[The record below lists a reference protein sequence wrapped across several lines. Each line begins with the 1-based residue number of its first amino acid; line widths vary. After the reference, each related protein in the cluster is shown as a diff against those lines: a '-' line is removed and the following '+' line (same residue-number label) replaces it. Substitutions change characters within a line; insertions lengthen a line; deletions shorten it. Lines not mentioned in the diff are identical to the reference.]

1 MDAQI
6 YKLTAK
12 NFPCILRIMKKNIM
26 TPKNLGQ
33 GLTFDDILLVPNYS
47 EVLPKNVV
55 TITKLTKNIT
65 LHIPFISAAMDTV
78 TESKMAIAMAEQG
91 GIGIIH
97 KNLSI
102 ADQAREVE
110 RVKRYESYRIA
121 DPVTLPVTATVGDVF
136 AIQKKYHFGGFPVL
150 DKNGFLVGI
159 VTNRD
164 LRFQKD
170 VSTPIT
176 KIMTTKLI
184 TSGPNTSIE
193 EANNLFN
200 KHAIEK
206 LPLVDKNNK
215 LVGLITYR
223 DIAKS
228 REYPNATKDSLG
240 RLRVG
245 AAVGTGADVLTQVD
259 ALVKSNVDIVCVDT
273 AHGHSKGVLDAV
285 KKIRKAYPKLDII
298 AGNVAT
304 GKAAEALIKS
314 GASAIKVGI
323 GPGSICTTRI
333 VSGVGV
339 PQLSAVLSVYQV
351 CKSLNIP
358 VIADGGIK
366 HSGDVVK
373 ALAFGADV
381 IMAGSMFAGTDESP
395 GDTIVM
401 NDQKFKKYRG
411 MGSLGAMQRG
421 SKDRYFQEDEYD
433 LTKLVPEG
441 VSGHVSYK
449 GALSEVIHQ
458 YVGGLRAGMGYLGAK
473 DISKLRESSYYV
485 ISGAGLHESHV
496 HDIFMVSPAP
506 NYKK

>member
-1 MDAQI
+1 M
-6 YKLTAK
+6 
-12 NFPCILRIMKKNIM
+12 
-26 TPKNLGQ
+26 KNLGQ

-47 EVLPKNVV
+47 EVLPKNV
-55 TITKLTKNIT
+55 ITETMLTKNIT

-78 TESKMAIAMAEQG
+78 TESKMAIAMAELG

-110 RVKRYESYRIA
+110 LVKRYESGRIA
-121 DPVTLPVTATVGDVF
+121 DPITISADATVGDVF
-136 AIQKKYHFGGFPVL
+136 AIRKKYHFGGFPVL
-150 DKNGFLVGI
+150 DKNGCLVGI

-164 LRFQKD
+164 LRFQKNE
-170 VSTPIT
+170 STPIK

-184 TSGPNTSIE
+184 TGRPNTSIE

-200 KHAIEK
+200 KHSIEK

-228 REYPNATKDSLG
+228 QEYPNATKDKLG
-240 RLRVG
+240 RLCVG
-245 AAVGTGADVLTQVD
+245 AAVGAGADTLIQVKI
-259 ALVKSNVDIVCVDT
+259 LVKNNVDVICVDT
-273 AHGHSKGVLDAV
+273 AHGHSKGVIDTV

-304 GKAAEALIKS
+304 GQAALALIKA
-314 GASAIKVGI
+314 GANAIKVGI

-333 VSGVGV
+333 ISGVGV

-351 CKSLNIP
+351 CKNLNIP

-366 HSGDVVK
+366 HSGDAVK

-395 GDTIVM
+395 GDTIIM
-401 NDQKFKKYRG
+401 DEQKFKKYRG

-421 SKDRYFQEDEYD
+421 SKDRYFQEDQYD
-433 LTKLVPEG
+433 FTKLVPEG
-441 VSGHVSYK
+441 VSGHVHYK

-458 YVGGLRAGMGYLGAK
+458 YMGGLRAGMGYLGAK
-473 DISKLRESSYYV
+473 DISKLRNIFYYT
-485 ISGAGLHESHV
+485 ITSAGLHESHV
-496 HDIFMVSPAP
+496 HDIFRISPAP
-506 NYKK
+506 NYKKS

>member
-1 MDAQI
+1 MS
-6 YKLTAK
+6 K
-12 NFPCILRIMKKNIM
+12 NSL
-26 TPKNLGQ
+26 PKNLGQ

-47 EVLPKNVV
+47 EVLPKNV
-55 TITKLTKNIT
+55 ITKTRLTKNIS
-65 LHIPFISAAMDTV
+65 LHIPFMSAAMDTV
-78 TESKMAIAMAEQG
+78 TESRMAIAMAEQG

-102 ADQAREVE
+102 TDQASEVAK
-110 RVKRYESYRIA
+110 VKRYESGKIA
-121 DPVTLPVTATVGDVF
+121 NPITISDDATVGDVF

-150 DKNGFLVGI
+150 DKSGHLVGI

-170 VSTPIT
+170 TSVSIK

-184 TSGPNTSIE
+184 TGGPHTSIE
-193 EANNLFN
+193 EANNLFS

-228 REYPNATKDSLG
+228 QEHPNATKDKEG
-240 RLRVG
+240 RLCVG
-245 AAVGTGADVLTQVD
+245 AAVGAGADTLIQVAELVKNGVD
-259 ALVKSNVDIVCVDT
+259 AICIDT
-273 AHGHSKGVLDAV
+273 AHGHSKGVLDIV

-298 AGNVAT
+298 AGNSAT
-304 GKAAEALIKS
+304 GEAAKTLIKA
-314 GASAIKVGI
+314 GANAIKVGI
-323 GPGSICTTRI
+323 GPGSICTTRV

-339 PQLSAVLSVYQV
+339 PQLSAVLDVYKACLPLGV
-351 CKSLNIP
+351 T

-373 ALAFGADV
+373 ALVFGADV
-381 IMAGSMFAGTDESP
+381 VMGGSMFAGTDESP
-395 GDTIVM
+395 GDVITM

-421 SKDRYFQEDEYD
+421 SKDRYFQEDQYD

-449 GALSEVIHQ
+449 GALSEIIHQ
-458 YVGGLRAGMGYLGAK
+458 YVGGLRAGMGYLGAET
-473 DISKLRESSYYV
+473 ISKLRDASFYIITS
-485 ISGAGLHESHV
+485 AGLTESHI

-506 NYKK
+506 NYKKR

>member
-1 MDAQI
+1 MAI
-6 YKLTAK
+6 KNSKLNKA
-12 NFPCILRIMKKNIM
+12 N
-26 TPKNLGQ
+26 NLGQ
-33 GLTFDDILLVPNYS
+33 GLTFDDVLLVPNYS
-47 EVLPKNVV
+47 EVLPKEVNIK
-55 TITKLTKNIT
+55 TILTKNIF
-65 LHIPFISAAMDTV
+65 LSIPFISAAMDTV
-78 TESKMAIAMAEQG
+78 TESSMAIAIAQLG

-97 KNLSI
+97 KNFSI
-102 ADQAREVE
+102 SDQAREVE
-110 RVKRYESYRIA
+110 RVKRYEAGRIA
-121 DPVTLPVTATVGDVF
+121 NPVTLSVDATVGD
-136 AIQKKYHFGGFPVL
+136 ALLIQKKHNFGGFPVL
-150 DKNGFLVGI
+150 DKKGLLVGI

-170 VSTPIT
+170 ESTPI
-176 KIMTTKLI
+176 KKVMMTKLI
-184 TSGPNTSIE
+184 TGGPGTSIE

-200 KHAIEK
+200 KHSIEK
-206 LPLVDKNNK
+206 LPLIDKNNK

-228 REYPNATKDSLG
+228 KEYPNATKDKEG

-245 AAVGTGADVLTQVD
+245 AAVGAGHDVLTQVE
-259 ALVKSNVDIVCVDT
+259 ALVSSNVDVVCVDT

-304 GKAAEALIKS
+304 GEAALALCKA
-314 GASAIKVGI
+314 GANTIKVGI
-323 GPGSICTTRI
+323 GPGSICTTRV

-339 PQLSAVLSVYQV
+339 PQLSAVSSVYEV
-351 CKSLNIP
+351 CKKLNIP

-373 ALAFGADV
+373 ALVFGADAV
-381 IMAGSMFAGTDESP
+381 MGGSMFAGTDESP
-395 GDTIVM
+395 GDTIAI

-421 SKDRYFQEDEYD
+421 SKDRYFQDDQYD
-433 LTKLVPEG
+433 MTKLVPEG

-473 DISKLRESSYYV
+473 DISKLRDASFYTITS
-485 ISGAGLHESHV
+485 AGLNESHI
-496 HDIFMVSPAP
+496 HDVFMVGHTP
-506 NYKK
+506 NYKKQ

>member
-1 MDAQI
+1 MSKTNKQ
-6 YKLTAK
+6 K
-12 NFPCILRIMKKNIM
+12 NYMS
-26 TPKNLGQ
+26 KNLGQ
-33 GLTFDDILLVPNYS
+33 GLTFDDILLVPDYS
-47 EVLPKNVV
+47 EVLPKNVI
-55 TITKLTKNIT
+55 TKTKLTKNIN
-65 LHIPFISAAMDTV
+65 LHIPFMSAAMDTV

-102 ADQAREVE
+102 ADQAQEVE
-110 RVKRYESYRIA
+110 KVKRYEAGRITN
-121 DPVTLPVTATVGDVF
+121 PVTLPIDATVGDVF

-150 DKNGFLVGI
+150 DKNGFLAGI
-159 VTNRD
+159 ITNRD

-170 VSTPIT
+170 ESTPIK

-184 TSGPNTSIE
+184 TGGPDTSIE

-228 REYPNATKDSLG
+228 KEYPNATKDKLG
-240 RLRVG
+240 RLCVG
-245 AAVGTGADVLTQVD
+245 AAVGTGADALLQVE
-259 ALVKSNVDIVCVDT
+259 ALVKADVDVICVDT
-273 AHGHSKGVLDAV
+273 AHGHSKGVLDV
-285 KKIRKAYPKLDII
+285 VQKIRRSYPKLDII

-304 GKAAEALIKS
+304 EEAALALIKA
-314 GASAIKVGI
+314 GVNAVKVGI

-339 PQLSAVLSVYQV
+339 PQLSAISAVYQA
-351 CKSLNIP
+351 CKKFNIP
-358 VIADGGIK
+358 VIADGGVK
-366 HSGDVVK
+366 HSGDAVK

-381 IMAGSMFAGTDESP
+381 IMSGSMFAGTDESP
-395 GDTIVM
+395 GDTIAI

-421 SKDRYFQEDEYD
+421 SKDRYFQDDQYD

-449 GALSEVIHQ
+449 GALSEIIHQ
-458 YVGGLRAGMGYLGAK
+458 YVGGLRAGMGYLGAEN
-473 DISKLRESSYYV
+473 ISKLRNASYYT
-485 ISGAGLHESHV
+485 ITSAGLNESHV

-506 NYKK
+506 NYKKR

>member
-1 MDAQI
+1 M
-6 YKLTAK
+6 K
-12 NFPCILRIMKKNIM
+12 NKSNL
-26 TPKNLGQ
+26 KNLGQ
-33 GLTFDDILLVPNYS
+33 GLTFDDVLLVPNYS
-47 EVLPKNVV
+47 EVLPKNV
-55 TITKLTKNIT
+55 ITKTRLTRNIN
-65 LHIPFISAAMDTV
+65 LHIPFMSAAMDTV

-110 RVKRYESYRIA
+110 KVKRYESGRITDPITLSA
-121 DPVTLPVTATVGDVF
+121 DATVGDVF

-150 DKNGFLVGI
+150 DKNGSLVGI

-164 LRFQKD
+164 LRFQMNE
-170 VSTPIT
+170 STPIK

-184 TSGPNTSIE
+184 TGGPHTSID
-193 EANNLFN
+193 EANDLFS

-206 LPLVDKNNK
+206 LPLVDRHNK

-223 DIAKS
+223 DIEKS
-228 REYPNATKDSLG
+228 KEHPNATKDSLG
-240 RLRVG
+240 RLCVG
-245 AAVGTGADVLTQVD
+245 AAVGTGADALSQVE
-259 ALVKSNVDIVCVDT
+259 ALVKKNVDVICVDT
-273 AHGHSKGVLDAV
+273 AHGHSKGVLDIV

-304 GKAAEALIKS
+304 GEGALALIKA
-314 GASAIKVGI
+314 GANAIKVGI

-339 PQLSAVLSVYQV
+339 PQLSAVNSVYQV
-351 CKSLNIP
+351 CKRLNIP

-395 GDTIVM
+395 GDTIVI
-401 NDQKFKKYRG
+401 NEQKFKKYRG

-421 SKDRYFQEDEYD
+421 SKDRYFQEDEFD

-441 VSGHVSYK
+441 ISGHVAYK

-458 YVGGLRAGMGYLGAK
+458 YIGGLRAGMGYLGAEN
-473 DISKLRESSYYV
+473 ISKLRGASYYT
-485 ISGAGLHESHV
+485 ISSAGLNESHV

-506 NYKK
+506 NYKKQH

>member
-1 MDAQI
+1 M
-6 YKLTAK
+6 
-12 NFPCILRIMKKNIM
+12 
-26 TPKNLGQ
+26 KNLGQ

-47 EVLPKNVV
+47 EVLPKNVI
-55 TITKLTKNIT
+55 TTTKLTKNIS
-65 LHIPFISAAMDTV
+65 LQIPFMSAAMDTV

-102 ADQAREVE
+102 VDQAHEVE
-110 RVKRYESYRIA
+110 LVKRYESGRIA
-121 DPVTLPVTATVGDVF
+121 DPITISADATVGDIF
-136 AIQKKYHFGGFPVL
+136 AIRKKYHFGGFPVL
-150 DKNGFLVGI
+150 DENGRLAGI

-170 VSTPIT
+170 ESTPVR

-184 TSGPNTSIE
+184 TGGPKTTIE
-193 EANNLFN
+193 EANKLFD
-200 KHAIEK
+200 KYAIEK

-228 REYPNATKDSLG
+228 QEYPNATKDKLG
-240 RLRVG
+240 RLCVG
-245 AAVGTGADVLTQVD
+245 AAVGAGTDALTQVE
-259 ALVKSNVDIVCVDT
+259 ALVKGDVDVVCVDT
-273 AHGHSKGVLDAV
+273 AHGHSKGVLDIV

-304 GKAAEALIKS
+304 GEAALALIKA

-333 VSGVGV
+333 ISGVGV
-339 PQLSAVLSVYQV
+339 PQLSAVLSVYQI
-351 CKSLNIP
+351 CKKFNIP

-373 ALAFGADV
+373 ALAFGADTV
-381 IMAGSMFAGTDESP
+381 MGGSMFAGTDESP
-395 GDTIVM
+395 GDTNIIE
-401 NDQKFKKYRG
+401 NQKFKKYRG

-421 SKDRYFQEDEYD
+421 SKDRYFQEDQYD
-433 LTKLVPEG
+433 FTKLVPEG
-441 VSGHVSYK
+441 VSGHVYYK

-458 YVGGLRAGMGYLGAK
+458 YVGGLRAGMGYLGAE
-473 DISKLRESSYYV
+473 DISKLRNVSYYT
-485 ISGAGLHESHV
+485 ITGAGLHESHV
-496 HDIFMVSPAP
+496 HDLFMVNPAP
-506 NYKK
+506 NYKKS

>member
-1 MDAQI
+1 MAEKSI
-6 YKLTAK
+6 
-12 NFPCILRIMKKNIM
+12 KKSSSG
-26 TPKNLGQ
+26 TPKNLGA
-33 GLTFDDILLVPNYS
+33 GLTFDDVLLVPNLS
-47 EVLPKNVV
+47 VVLPKDV
-55 TITKLTKNIT
+55 ITKTRLTKNIN

-78 TESKMAIAMAEQG
+78 TESKMSIAMAELG

-102 ADQAREVE
+102 ADQAHEVE
-110 RVKRYESYRIA
+110 RVKRYESGRIT
-121 DPVTLPVTATVGDVF
+121 DPITLPETATVGDAF
-136 AIQKKYHFGGFPVL
+136 NIQQKYHFGGFPVV
-150 DKNGFLVGI
+150 DKNGLLVGI

-164 LRFQKD
+164 LRFQKNPS
-170 VSTPIT
+170 VPIA
-176 KIMTTKLI
+176 KIMTKKLI
-184 TSGPNTSIE
+184 TGNPQTSME
-193 EANNLFN
+193 EANHLFN
-200 KHAIEK
+200 EHAIEK

-228 REYPNATKDSLG
+228 QEYPNATKDKLG
-240 RLRVG
+240 RLCVG
-245 AAVGTGADVLTQVD
+245 AAVGAGSDVLTQVA
-259 ALVKSNVDIVCVDT
+259 ALVKSNVDVICVDT
-273 AHGHSKGVLDAV
+273 AHGHSKGVLETV

-304 GKAAEALIKS
+304 GEAALALIKA
-314 GASAIKVGI
+314 GVNAVKVGI

-351 CKSLNIP
+351 CKKFNIP

-373 ALAFGADV
+373 ALVFGADV
-381 IMAGSMFAGTDESP
+381 VMGGSMFAGTDESP
-395 GDTIVM
+395 GDTIVI

-421 SKDRYFQEDEYD
+421 SKDRYFQEDQYD

-458 YVGGLRAGMGYLGAK
+458 YVGGLRSGMGYLGAEN
-473 DISKLRESSYYV
+473 ILKLRNASFYTITS
-485 ISGAGLHESHV
+485 AGLRESHV
-496 HDIFMVSPAP
+496 HDLFMVNQAP
-506 NYKK
+506 NYKNKG

>member
-1 MDAQI
+1 
-6 YKLTAK
+6 
-12 NFPCILRIMKKNIM
+12 MKKDSNL
-26 TPKNLGQ
+26 PKDLGE

-55 TITKLTKNIT
+55 TKTHLTKNIN
-65 LHIPFISAAMDTV
+65 LHIPLMSAAMDTV
-78 TESKMAIAMAEQG
+78 TEAPMAIAMAQLG

-102 ADQAREVE
+102 KDQAAEVE
-110 RVKRYESYRIA
+110 RVKRYEAGRIT
-121 DPVTLPVTATVGDVF
+121 DPITLTIGMTVGDVLD
-136 AIQKKYHFGGFPVL
+136 IQKKYHFGGFPVL
-150 DKNGFLVGI
+150 DKNGLLVGI

-164 LRFQKD
+164 LRFQKIE
-170 VSTPIT
+170 STPIE

-184 TSGPNTSIE
+184 TGGPNTTTE
-193 EANNLFN
+193 QANELFN

-228 REYPNATKDSLG
+228 KEYPNATKDKQG
-240 RLRVG
+240 RLCVG
-245 AAVGTGADVLTQVD
+245 AAVGAGADTLTQVE
-259 ALVKSNVDIVCVDT
+259 ALVQSGVDVVCVDT
-273 AHGHSKGVLDAV
+273 AHGHSKGVINMV
-285 KKIRKAYPKLDII
+285 GKIRKAYPKLDII

-304 GKAAEALIKS
+304 GEAAKELIKN
-314 GASAIKVGI
+314 GANAIKVGI

-339 PQLSAVLSVYQV
+339 PQLSAVLSVYKV
-351 CKSLNIP
+351 CKDLNIP
-358 VIADGGIK
+358 VIADGGVK
-366 HSGDVVK
+366 HSGDIVK
-373 ALAFGADV
+373 ALVFGADV

-421 SKDRYFQEDEYD
+421 SKDRYFQEDQFD

-458 YVGGLRAGMGYLGAK
+458 YIGGLRAGMGYLGAEN
-473 DISKLRESSYYV
+473 ISKLRNASFYKITS
-485 ISGAGLHESHV
+485 AGLNESHV

-506 NYKK
+506 NYKKQQ

>member
-1 MDAQI
+1 M
-6 YKLTAK
+6 
-12 NFPCILRIMKKNIM
+12 RKKQKISI
-26 TPKNLGQ
+26 PKNLGE
-33 GLTFDDILLVPNYS
+33 GLTFDDVLLVPNYS
-47 EVLPKNVV
+47 EVLPKNVLIK
-55 TITKLTKNIT
+55 TRLTKNIN
-65 LHIPFISAAMDTV
+65 LQIPFMSAAMDTV
-78 TESKMAIAMAEQG
+78 TESKMAIAIAELG

-102 ADQAREVE
+102 SDQAHEVE
-110 RVKRYESYRIA
+110 RVKRYESGRIS
-121 DPVTLPVTATVGDVF
+121 DPITLSVDATVGDAF
-136 AIQKKYHFGGFPVL
+136 AVQNKHHFGGFPVV
-150 DKNGFLVGI
+150 DKNGILKGI

-170 VSTPIT
+170 ESVLI
-176 KIMTTKLI
+176 KEIMTTELI
-184 TSGPNTSIE
+184 TGDLHTSIE

-200 KHAIEK
+200 KHGIEK

-228 REYPNATKDSLG
+228 KEYPNATKDKLG
-240 RLRVG
+240 RLCVG
-245 AAVGTGADVLTQVD
+245 AAVGVGSDVLTQVE
-259 ALVKSNVDIVCVDT
+259 ALVKVGVDVVCVDS
-273 AHGHSKGVLDAV
+273 AHGHSKGVLDTV
-285 KKIRKAYPKLDII
+285 RKIRQAYPKLDII

-304 GKAAEALIKS
+304 GEAALALIKA
-314 GASAIKVGI
+314 GASAVKVGI
-323 GPGSICTTRI
+323 GPGSICTTRV

-339 PQLSAVLSVYQV
+339 PQLSAVLSVYQT
-351 CKSLNIP
+351 CKNLNIT

-381 IMAGSMFAGTDESP
+381 VMGGSMFAGTDESP
-395 GDTIVM
+395 GDTLII

-421 SKDRYFQEDEYD
+421 SKDRYFQGDEYD
-433 LTKLVPEG
+433 MTKLVPEG

-458 YVGGLRAGMGYLGAK
+458 YVGGLRAGMGYLGAEN
-473 DISKLRESSYYV
+473 ISKLRNASYYT
-485 ISGAGLHESHV
+485 ITRAGLDESHV

>member
-1 MDAQI
+1 M
-6 YKLTAK
+6 
-12 NFPCILRIMKKNIM
+12 
-26 TPKNLGQ
+26 PKNLGQ
-33 GLTFDDILLVPNYS
+33 GLTFDDILLVPDYS
-47 EVLPKNVV
+47 EVLPKNVI
-55 TITKLTKNIT
+55 TKTKLTKNIN
-65 LHIPFISAAMDTV
+65 LHIPFMSAAMDTV

-110 RVKRYESYRIA
+110 KVKRYEAGRITN
-121 DPVTLPVTATVGDVF
+121 PVTLPIDATVGDVF

-150 DKNGFLVGI
+150 DKNGFLAGI
-159 VTNRD
+159 ITNRD

-170 VSTPIT
+170 ESIPIK

-184 TSGPNTSIE
+184 TGGPDTSIE

-228 REYPNATKDSLG
+228 KEYPNATKDKLG
-240 RLRVG
+240 RLCVG
-245 AAVGTGADVLTQVD
+245 AAVGTGADALLQVE
-259 ALVKSNVDIVCVDT
+259 ALVKADVDVICVDT
-273 AHGHSKGVLDAV
+273 AHGHSKGVLDV
-285 KKIRKAYPKLDII
+285 VQKIRRSYPKLDII

-304 GKAAEALIKS
+304 EEAALALIKA
-314 GASAIKVGI
+314 GVNAVKVGI

-339 PQLSAVLSVYQV
+339 PQLSAISAVYQA
-351 CKSLNIP
+351 CKKFNIP
-358 VIADGGIK
+358 VIADGGVK
-366 HSGDVVK
+366 HSGDAVK

-381 IMAGSMFAGTDESP
+381 IMSGSMFAGTDESP
-395 GDTIVM
+395 GDTIAI

-421 SKDRYFQEDEYD
+421 SKDRYFQDDQYD

-449 GALSEVIHQ
+449 GALSEIIHQ
-458 YVGGLRAGMGYLGAK
+458 YVGGLRAGMGYLGAEN
-473 DISKLRESSYYV
+473 ISKLRNASYYT
-485 ISGAGLHESHV
+485 ITSAGLNESHV

-506 NYKK
+506 NYKKR

>member
-1 MDAQI
+1 MA
-6 YKLTAK
+6 TK
-12 NFPCILRIMKKNIM
+12 NSKNN

-33 GLTFDDILLVPNYS
+33 GLTFDDVLLVPNYS
-47 EVLPKNVV
+47 EVLPKDVEIKTV
-55 TITKLTKNIT
+55 LTKNIS
-65 LHIPFISAAMDTV
+65 LNIPLISAAMDTV
-78 TESKMAIAMAEQG
+78 TESAMAIAMAELG

-110 RVKRYESYRIA
+110 RVKRYESGRIT
-121 DPVTLPVTATVGDVF
+121 DPVTLSVDSTLGDALAV
-136 AIQKKYHFGGFPVL
+136 QKKYHFGGFPVL
-150 DKNGFLVGI
+150 DAKGHLVGI

-170 VSTPIT
+170 EATPI
-176 KIMTTKLI
+176 KKVMTTKLI
-184 TSGPNTSIE
+184 TGGPNTTLK
-193 EANNLFN
+193 EANDLFN

-228 REYPNATKDSLG
+228 KEYPNATKDKEG

-245 AAVGTGADVLTQVD
+245 AAVGAGHDVLVQVK
-259 ALVKSNVDIVCVDT
+259 ALVEAGVDVVCVDT
-273 AHGHSKGVLDAV
+273 AHGHSKGVLEAV
-285 KKIRKAYPKLDII
+285 KKIRKAYPSLDII

-304 GKAAEALIKS
+304 GEAALALYKA

-339 PQLSAVLSVYQV
+339 PQLSAVTSAYEV
-351 CKSLNIP
+351 CHKLKIP

-366 HSGDVVK
+366 HSGDIVK
-373 ALAFGADV
+373 ALVFGADAV
-381 IMAGSMFAGTDESP
+381 MAGSMFAGTDESP

-401 NDQKFKKYRG
+401 SDQKFKKYRG

-433 LTKLVPEG
+433 MTKLVPEG

-449 GALSEVIHQ
+449 GALRDVIHQ
-458 YVGGLRAGMGYLGAK
+458 QIGGLRAGMGYLGAK
-473 DISKLRESSYYV
+473 NIQKLRDSSYYTV
-485 ISGAGLHESHV
+485 TSAGLDESHI
-496 HDIFMVSPAP
+496 HDIFMVKPSP
-506 NYKK
+506 NYKKQ

>member
-1 MDAQI
+1 MAT
-6 YKLTAK
+6 KSKSK
-12 NFPCILRIMKKNIM
+12 N
-26 TPKNLGQ
+26 TPKDLGL
-33 GLTFDDILLVPNYS
+33 GLTFDDVLLVPAYS
-47 EVLPKNVV
+47 EVLPKNVSIK
-55 TITKLTKNIT
+55 TRLTKNIS
-65 LHIPFISAAMDTV
+65 LNIPFMSAAMDTV
-78 TESKMAIAMAEQG
+78 TEGTMAIAMAEHG
-91 GIGIIH
+91 GLGIIH

-102 ADQAREVE
+102 EDQAKEVA
-110 RVKRYESYRIA
+110 RVKRFESGRIMN
-121 DPVTLPVTATVGDVF
+121 PMTLPVTATVGD
-136 AIQKKYHFGGFPVL
+136 ALSMQKKFNIGGFPIVN
-150 DKNGFLVGI
+150 DNGVLVGI

-164 LRFQKD
+164 LRFEKD
-170 VSTPIT
+170 NSVPI
-176 KIMTTKLI
+176 KEVMTTELI
-184 TSGPNTSIE
+184 TGTKNTSIE
-193 EANNLFN
+193 EANKLFKKN
-200 KHAIEK
+200 GIEK

-223 DIAKS
+223 DMAKS
-228 REYPNATKDSLG
+228 KEYPHATKDSEG
-240 RLRVG
+240 RLCVG
-245 AAVGTGADVLTQVD
+245 AAVGTGGDVLAHVK
-259 ALVKSNVDIVCVDT
+259 ALVENGVDVVCVDT

-285 KKIRKAYPKLDII
+285 KKIHQEYPKLDII

-304 GKAAEALIKS
+304 GEAALALIKA

-339 PQLSAVLSVYQV
+339 PQLSAVASVYEV
-351 CKSLNIP
+351 CKKLGVS

-381 IMAGSMFAGTDESP
+381 VMAGSAFAGTDESP

-421 SKDRYFQEDEYD
+421 SKDRYFQGDEYD
-433 LTKLVPEG
+433 MTKLVPEG

-449 GALSEVIHQ
+449 GAVSEVIHQ
-458 YVGGLRAGMGYLGAK
+458 FIGGLRAGMGYLGAK
-473 DISKLRESSYYV
+473 EIKNLRDSSYYT
-485 ISGAGLHESHV
+485 ISSAGLNESHV
-496 HDIFMVSPAP
+496 HDIFMVKPTP

>member
-1 MDAQI
+1 
-6 YKLTAK
+6 
-12 NFPCILRIMKKNIM
+12 MKKNIEKI
-26 TPKNLGQ
+26 KNLGQ
-33 GLTFDDILLVPNYS
+33 GLTFDDVLLVPNYS
-47 EVLPKNVV
+47 EILPKNV
-55 TITKLTKNIT
+55 ITKTRLTKNIN
-65 LHIPFISAAMDTV
+65 LHVPFMSAAMDTV
-78 TESKMAIAMAEQG
+78 TESKMAIAMAELG

-102 ADQAREVE
+102 SDQANEVA
-110 RVKRYESYRIA
+110 RVKRYESGRISNPITISV
-121 DPVTLPVTATVGDVF
+121 DATVGDVF
-136 AIQKKYHFGGFPVL
+136 DIRKKHNFGGFPVL
-150 DKNGFLVGI
+150 DKNGLLVGI

-170 VSTPIT
+170 NSVPV
-176 KIMTTKLI
+176 KDIMTTKLI
-184 TSGPNTSIE
+184 TGGPKTSIE
-193 EANNLFN
+193 EANALFS
-200 KHAIEK
+200 KYAIEK

-228 REYPNATKDSLG
+228 QEYPNATKDKEG

-245 AAVGTGADVLTQVD
+245 AAVGAGADVLIQVGE
-259 ALVKSNVDIVCVDT
+259 LVKSGVDLVCVDT
-273 AHGHSKGVLDAV
+273 AHGHSRGVLETV

-304 GKAAEALIKS
+304 GEAALALIKA
-314 GASAIKVGI
+314 GANAIKVGI

-339 PQLSAVLSVYQV
+339 PQLSAVLSVYKA

-373 ALAFGADV
+373 ALVFGADV
-381 IMAGSMFAGTDESP
+381 VMGGSMFAGTDESP
-395 GDTIVM
+395 GDIITM

-421 SKDRYFQEDEYD
+421 SKDRYFQEDQYD

-449 GALSEVIHQ
+449 GALSDIVHQ
-458 YVGGLRAGMGYLGAK
+458 YVGGLRAGMGYLGAE
-473 DISKLRESSYYV
+473 DISKLRDASFYTITS
-485 ISGAGLHESHV
+485 AGLTESHI
-496 HDIFMVSPAP
+496 HDIFMVNPAP
-506 NYKK
+506 NYKKR